1 MNVGRRIYNKIVVD
15 AADGAGPIG
24 REGEYCFNPF
34 PTTQDFE
41 IVKMVDD
48 FNYAQPT
55 DEGDDYYTDER
66 IVMYEASYAWQKY
79 THGYGWTEEADFT
92 DQYSQLSKNAALV
105 KRAIDDTRAKSA
117 SDLFNNGFDTTNFPG
132 IDTVSLFNTA
142 HPTAGG
148 PTWAN
153 RPAIDI
159 ALSALAVGQ
168 MVQEMMVTRDR
179 KNRIVPMSTKSIVLR
194 VPPALHMTAKTI
206 VASALRPGTANN
218 DSNVQ
223 RDIISDV
230 YTDRLLTSTTAW
242 FGTDSDKSALGLF
255 MMTGI
260 SRQTEMDAVPKN
272 GTVWF
277 YTRDSWLA
285 AWDHA
290 RRTWGTSP

>member
-1 MNVGRRIYNKIVVD
+1 MNTGRRIYAKVVTD

-34 PTTQDFE
+34 PTTQDNE
-41 IVKMVDD
+41 IFKMVDD
-48 FNYAQPT
+48 FDYAQPT
-55 DEGDDYYTDER
+55 DEGADYFTDSR
-66 IVMYEASYAWQKY
+66 IVMYEGTYAWQKY

-92 DQYSQLSKNAALV
+92 DQYNQLQKNAELV

-117 SDLFNNGFDTTNFPG
+117 SDVFNNGFNSTDYAG
-132 IDTVSLFNTA
+132 IDTVSLFHTA

-148 PTWAN
+148 STWAN
-153 RPAIDI
+153 RPSVDI

-168 MVQEMMVTRDR
+168 MVQEMMVTKDR

-206 VASALRPGTANN
+206 VNSVLRPGTNNN
-218 DSNVQ
+218 DANVQ
-223 RDIISDV
+223 KDMISEV

-242 FGTDSDKSALGLF
+242 FGTDADKSALGLT

-260 SRQTEMDAVPKN
+260 SRQTEMDPVPRN

-285 AWDHA
+285 FWQHA